1 MFELRSIRS
10 RIGVQLLATI
20 IVIPYLFALVAMV
33 QGSLAGQ
40 GWGNYGKVF
49 ATGVVPTYFTNT
61 IIIAVSTVAI
71 VYVVTMLAAFGF
83 AKLHI
88 RGKEVWF
95 WLLIAALT
103 MPEAVLL
110 TPLFVTAS
118 TLDIYNELIA
128 VILPL
133 AALQVPFTVLLAR
146 SFFAGIPSELMDAGR
161 VDGASIVKVF
171 WYIVLPLTRP
181 IAGAIVVLTLINSWN
196 AFLLPML
203 MLNDPDKQV
212 VTLLPSFF
220 TSQYT
225 NDQTGVLAASVITA
239 VPVIVAY
246 LLLQRSFERG
256 LAAGALK

>member
-1 MFELRSIRS
+1 MFELRSRTS
-10 RIGVQLLATI
+10 RIGVQLLATVMVLPFLAPLI
-20 IVIPYLFALVAMV
+20 AMV

-40 GWGNYGKVF
+40 GWGNYVKVF
-49 ATGVVPTYFTNT
+49 ATGVVPTYFMNSALVAGGT
-61 IIIAVSTVAI
+61 ILI
-71 VYVVTMLAAFGF
+71 VYVITMLAAFGF
-83 AKLHI
+83 AKLRI
-88 RGKEVWF
+88 RGKEIWF
-95 WLLIAALT
+95 WLILAALA

-133 AALQVPFTVLLAR
+133 AALQVPFTILLAR
-146 SFFAGIPSELMDAGR
+146 SFFEGIPTELMDAGR
-161 VDGASIVKVF
+161 VDGANMPRVF

-181 IAGAIVVLTLINSWN
+181 IAGAIVVLTLLNAWN
-196 AFLLPML
+196 AYLLPML
-203 MLNDPDKQV
+203 MLNDPSKQV

-225 NDQTGVLAASVITA
+225 NDQTGVLAAAVITA

-256 LAAGALK
+256 LSAGALK

>member
-1 MFELRSIRS
+1 MFELRSRTS
-10 RIGVQLLATI
+10 RITVQVLATL
-20 IVIPYLFALVAMV
+20 IVLPYLFPLVAMV
-33 QGSLAGQ
+33 QGSLAGE
-40 GWGNYGKVF
+40 GLGNYAKVF
-49 ATGVVPTYFTNT
+49 ATGVVPTYFMNSIIVASST
-61 IIIAVSTVAI
+61 IAL
-71 VYVVTMLAAFGF
+71 VYVCTMLAAFGF
-83 AKLHI
+83 AKLRI
-88 RGKEVWF
+88 AGKELWF
-95 WLLIAALT
+95 WFLLLALT

-118 TLDIYNELIA
+118 TFDIYNELIA

-146 SFFAGIPSELMDAGR
+146 SFFAGIPTELMEAGII
-161 VDGASIVKVF
+161 DGANVMRVF
-171 WYIVLPLTRP
+171 WHIVLPLTRP

-196 AFLLPML
+196 AYLIPML
-203 MLNDPDKQV
+203 MLNDPSKQV

-225 NDQTGVLAASVITA
+225 NDQTGVLAAAVITA
-239 VPVIVAY
+239 VPVIAAY